1 MKKVILTA
9 VAVFGFVFAN
19 AQDLKS
25 KRGEN
30 FLPEA
35 GDWAISFKAD
45 NLFHYV
51 GNVFSSAGT
60 NEIGSVSNPN
70 ETSTK
75 TGSFTGKRFNTA
87 TQADRYTAGFQLMNG
102 TKTDGGVETKSTKIN
117 VEAGLGKEWRRGKTR
132 LQGFYGYDLVAGID
146 LVNSTKVT
154 DPEGD
159 VDPITG
165 DFVSVTTDTK
175 GGFGFNVGARGFLG
189 AEYFI
194 FPKMAI
200 GAQYTYGVA
209 IDIAGA
215 GSTNGTKSKDKS
227 TSIEVGNVG
236 VASMSLTLH
245 F

>member
-35 GDWAISFKAD
+35 GDWAISFNAN

-60 NEIGSVSNPN
+60 NEIGAVSNSN
-70 ETSTK
+70 TS
-75 TGSFTGKRFNTA
+75 GSFTGKRFNTA
-87 TQADRYTAGFQLMNG
+87 SQADRYTAGFQLMNG
-102 TKTDGGVETKSTKIN
+102 SSTNTAGDETKSTMIN

-154 DPEGD
+154 DASGT
-159 VDPITG
+159 VIT
-165 DFVSVTTDTK
+165 DHK

-209 IDIAGA
+209 IDIKGA
-215 GSTNGTKSKDKS
+215 GTEAGVKSKDKS
-227 TSIEVGNVG
+227 TSIGVGNVG

>member
-35 GDWAISFKAD
+35 GDWSIGFNAN

-51 GNVFSSAGT
+51 GNAFSNAGD

-87 TQADRYTAGFQLMNG
+87 TQADRYTAGFQLMNE

-146 LVNSTKVT
+146 LVNSTKET
-154 DPEGD
+154 QADG
-159 VDPITG
+159 T
-165 DFVSVTTDTK
+165 VSRDSK

-200 GAQYTYGVA
+200 GAQYTYGVN
-209 IDIAGA
+209 IDIEGA
-215 GSTNGTKSKDKS
+215 GSEAGVKSKDKS
-227 TSIEVGNVG
+227 TSIGVGNVG

>member
-45 NLFHYV
+45 NLFKYV
-51 GNVFSSAGT
+51 GNAFGSNGN
-60 NEIGSVSNPN
+60 NEIGVVSNSN
-70 ETSTK
+70 SS
-75 TGSFTGKRFNTA
+75 GSFTGKRFNTA
-87 TQADRYTAGFQLMNG
+87 TQADRYTAGFQLSNG
-102 TKTDGGVETKSTKIN
+102 SVTDAGGNELKTTKIT
-117 VEAGLGKEWRRGKTR
+117 VAAGLGKEWRRGKTR
-132 LQGFYGYDLVAGID
+132 LQGFYGYDLVAGIN
-146 LVNSTKVT
+146 LVDSEKGK
-154 DPEGD
+154 DAMGAD
-159 VDPITG
+159 VD
-165 DFVSVTTDTK
+165 SK
-175 GGFGFNVGARGFLG
+175 KGFGFSVGAHGFLG

-200 GAQYTYGVA
+200 GAQYTYGA
-209 IDIAGA
+209 DINIQGA
-215 GSTNGTKSKDKS
+215 GTENGTKLKDKS
-227 TSIEVGNVG
+227 TTFGVGNVG

>member
-35 GDWAISFKAD
+35 GDWAISFNAN
-45 NLFHYV
+45 NLFDYV
-51 GNVFSSAGT
+51 GNAFSSAGT
-60 NEIGSVSNPN
+60 NEIGTVSNSN
-70 ETSTK
+70 SS
-75 TGSFTGKRFNTA
+75 GSFTGKRFNTA
-87 TQADRYTAGFQLMNG
+87 TQADRYTAGFHLMNG
-102 TKTDGGVETKSTKIN
+102 SSTNAAGDETKSTMIN

-146 LVNSTKVT
+146 LVNSTK
-154 DPEGD
+154 
-159 VDPITG
+159 
-165 DFVSVTTDTK
+165 TTDASGTVSNDFK

-209 IDIAGA
+209 IGIT
-215 GSTNGTKSKDKS
+215 GSDTVNGTKLKNKS
-227 TSIEVGNVG
+227 TNIGVGDVG